1 MREVLDSMALIT
13 KFNITLVTA
22 MLQFHSTWQYIMA
35 RDLQIVV
42 IVNSDYVRY
51 FCVNAWAVLLFLS
64 KSCSTSLSFFF
75 FVGGGWR
82 GVNESFLLRPQ
93 NLLVRYWWNMK
104 YEIFLKVFNRL
115 KLFFFAS
122 SLILSL
128 VSPFEEFEKNW
139 KILGWRSI

>member
-64 KSCSTSLSFFF
+64 KSCSAALAFFF
-75 FVGGGWR
+75 LWGEGGGVLMR
-82 GVNESFLLRPQ
+82 VLLRPQ

>member
-75 FVGGGWR
+75 LWGEGGGVLMR
-82 GVNESFLLRPQ
+82 VLLRPQ